1 MAHLLPVVRSHAFV
15 VSSRPLSSHRRNFTS
30 AAISRNVLERSAPPP
45 PSSSSTSSPS
55 PSSPSSCTAAH
66 SGESERESDACFS
79 QNDGEKSLP
88 CPSLRRPYRDFLRAC
103 AKTFGEDFE
112 ARFHV
117 TRQMT
122 QMLRENPF
130 RLPTDR
136 LIRELK
142 DASDFVRFHIV
153 QAQLNPDTGAY
164 RATPTDDHIRKG
176 DVIELSGYD
185 VERMQKLPWLSRK
198 PGDSLPP
205 EPAREPSRRQSTEAK
220 F

>member
-1 MAHLLPVVRSHAFV
+1 MAQLLPAVRSHAFV
-15 VSSRPLSSHRRNFTS
+15 VLSRPLSSHRRNFAS
-30 AAISRNVLERSAPPP
+30 AAISRNALERSAPPP
-45 PSSSSTSSPS
+45 PSSAVSAPS
-55 PSSPSSCTAAH
+55 SSCTAAP
-66 SGESERESDACFS
+66 SGERERESDACFA
-79 QNDGEKSLP
+79 QKDGEKTLP

-122 QMLRENPF
+122 QMLRGNPF

-185 VERMQKLPWLSRK
+185 AERMQKLPWLSRK

-205 EPAREPSRRQSTEAK
+205 EPTRETSPRQSTEAK